1 MKKLVITSLL
11 FVGLFSNAQQPY
23 ELVNGSFETHYG
35 VGGFGSESFTKLH
48 LGPSWYAHT
57 GEPEVIHESYNGPYG
72 ATPHGDRFVRL
83 SQTLYSNVRKGDSF
97 FMYYPMEAGQTYDLS
112 YFYKTAGGFDKFY
125 VIATNS
131 ATVNFTGDA
140 ASYIINNN
148 GINSILPTNDRQIVS
163 TISSSSSSA
172 WSNQVNVSFTAAK
185 KYTQLLF
192 IPYMSGSG
200 SGSVYIDN
208 VTMSGPLAQSSIAM
222 ALNGVNALS
231 GNPARVCSGD
241 PLMMD
246 AKGTVDTQFDHNG
259 NIAYFLGI
267 YRIDASGNGVDWH
280 YEWNN
285 ILPSFGLIDLQDK
298 YVFTSPQ
305 GVTTEYMVKLAI
317 NSGPNNVW
325 LEQSQKIIVTGKPDF
340 NFGVNLINQPGHPT
354 TRKVKGLPAGSY
366 TYKWYEGTTTT
377 GTVISTANQIGI
389 VKSQNGVY
397 PYTVVVTDINTGC
410 STAKTTNVIY
420 QNTVV
425 LDPKD
430 DLGFG
435 KTEANNLEGKDSFVI
450 YPNPASSVLN
460 IQSKNNFDTVVIY
473 NLQGKKVITSKDRS
487 ITISALNDGVYFI
500 KIYKDGEMISSNK
513 FVKQ

>member
-1 MKKLVITSLL
+1 MKKIVITSLL
-11 FVGLFSNAQQPY
+11 FVGLFANAQRPY
-23 ELVNGSFETHYG
+23 ELINGSFETHYG

-72 ATPHGDRFVRL
+72 TTPHGDRFVRL

-97 FMYYPMEAGQTYDLS
+97 FMYYPMEAGQTYNLS
-112 YFYKTAGGFDKFY
+112 YFYKTIGGFGKFY

-131 ATVNFTGDA
+131 ATVNFTGDP

-148 GINSILPTNDRQIVS
+148 GINSVLPTNDSQIVS
-163 TISSSSSSA
+163 TISSNSST
-172 WSNQVNVSFTAAK
+172 WSNQVNVSFTPTK
-185 KYTQLLF
+185 NYTQLLF
-192 IPYMSGSG
+192 IPYMSASG

-208 VTMSGPLAQSSIAM
+208 VTMSGPLAQSSIAL

-231 GNPARVCSGD
+231 GNPAHVCSGD

-246 AKGTVDTQFDHNG
+246 AKGTVDTQLDHND

-267 YRIDASGNGVDWH
+267 YKIDANGIGVDWH
-280 YEWNN
+280 FEWNN
-285 ILPSFGLIDLQDK
+285 ILPSFGLIDLQEK
-298 YVFTSPQ
+298 YAFTSPQ

-317 NSGPNNVW
+317 NSGPNNSW

-340 NFGVNLINQPGHPT
+340 NFGVNLINQPGQT
-354 TRKVKGLPAGSY
+354 AIRKVKGLPAGNY

-389 VKSQNGVY
+389 VKNQNGNY
-397 PYTVVVTDINTGC
+397 PYTVIVTDMNTGC
-410 STAKTTNVIY
+410 ATTKTTNIIY
-420 QNTVV
+420 QSTDV

-435 KTEANNLEGKDSFVI
+435 KMKANTLEDKDSLVI
-450 YPNPASSVLN
+450 FPNPASSVIN
-460 IQSKNNFDTVVIY
+460 IQSKSNFDTVEIY
-473 NLQGKKVITSKDRS
+473 NLQGKIIITSKEKS
-487 ITISALNDGVYFI
+487 ITISTLKEGVYFI
-500 KIYKDGEMISSNK
+500 KTYKEGVMISSNK